1 VTYAVPGKD
10 KMKQEIR
17 SLLSVKDAFKK
28 ILVVKEN
35 TQHWH
40 TDGGIA
46 VIGLMDFL
54 LNSDSLEL

>member
-1 VTYAVPGKD
+1 
-10 KMKQEIR
+10 MKQEIR

>member
-35 TQHWH
+35 ILPWH
-40 TDGGIA
+40 TDDGIA

-54 LNSDSLEL
+54 LNPDSLEL